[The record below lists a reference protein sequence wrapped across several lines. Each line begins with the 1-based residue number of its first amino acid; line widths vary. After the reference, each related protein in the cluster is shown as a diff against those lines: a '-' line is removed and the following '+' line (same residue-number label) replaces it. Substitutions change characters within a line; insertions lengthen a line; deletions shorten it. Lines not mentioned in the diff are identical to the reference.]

1 MNECRILP
9 DRASPTKELL
19 DRLLALPTT
28 IISDSQARAGGGV
41 GLHAVAPLPPGVTVG
56 GPALTVRTRPGDNL
70 VVHQAMRLLQPGQ
83 VLVVDAGGATDR
95 AIVGEIMLRYLKSQ
109 GAAAVVI
116 DGAVR
121 DRDGIAE
128 QGLPVFAQGVCHHGP
143 YKSGPGEI
151 RGEVQVGGAVVR
163 QGDLVL
169 GDADGVVVVAAERA
183 ADVADVAEARAASEE
198 TLLAQASAG
207 ELDFTWVDETLDIT
221 WVDGGEADA

>member
-1 MNECRILP
+1 VLE
-9 DRASPTKELL
+9 
-19 DRLLALPTT
+19 RLLALPTT
-28 IISDSQARAGGGV
+28 IVSDSQQRAGGGT
-41 GLHAVAPLPPGVTVG
+41 GLHAVAPVPTGTTVG

-70 VVHQAMRLLQPGQ
+70 VVHQAMRLLRPGD

-95 AIVGEIMLRYLKSQ
+95 AIVGEIMLRYLRSQ

-121 DRDGIAE
+121 DREGIAE
-128 QGLPVFAQGVCHHGP
+128 QGLPVFARGISHLGP

-169 GDADGVVVVAAERA
+169 ADADGVVVVEAARAEEVAEVAEGRAAAE
-183 ADVADVAEARAASEE
+183 D

-207 ELDFTWVDETLDIT
+207 ELDFAWVDDALSIT
-221 WVDGGEADA
+221 WLDGTEGDR